1 MAQGSFSSQVS
12 GWVAGTKDRRD
23 RVYRESAKRVI
34 QVMQRTRNEGGN
46 LRFDTGFLRA
56 SLVVTL
62 SDALPAQTFKPDG
75 VAAFP
80 YDPGGANLVIAGAH
94 IKDPITAVYTA
105 NYARPREYGAKGQTP
120 DRFVALA
127 AQQWQTIVNQVC
139 AEAQSRAGG

>member
-1 MAQGSFSSQVS
+1 MAQGRFSSQVS
-12 GWVAGTKDRRD
+12 AWVAETKDRRD
-23 RVYRESAKRVI
+23 RVYKTSAQRI
-34 QVMQRTRNEGGN
+34 IALMQTPRSQGGN

-62 SDALPAQTFKPDG
+62 SDTLPQQTFKPDG
-75 VAAFP
+75 VDHFSYDAA
-80 YDPGGANLVIAGAH
+80 ATSLVIAGAQ

-105 NYARPREYGAKGQTP
+105 NYARPREYGARGQTP

-127 AQQWQTIVNQVC
+127 AQRWQEVVNQVC